1 MKRSLLFM
9 SVLMLISLFFTGCTT
24 GIPAEISETT
34 AATKPSEY
42 KDFAACGVKPT
53 FYTVSELKESLSR
66 GFCEVYGVTYSLNSV
81 RNQLSEFCIL
91 SGELPGYRLQRIVL
105 YDTVL
110 QYYYIQENTGD
121 SITYD
126 NCINVSCH
134 SLNDCADILS
144 ILEAQTG
151 VQRNSEGYLYRP
163 NKNKVSFAVGDSC
176 MTIYVPDSMNSY
188 EILKE
193 LASAVKVASGYITQ

>member
-1 MKRSLLFM
+1 MKRSLLFI
-9 SVLMLISLFFTGCTT
+9 SVLMLISLCFTGCTT
-24 GIPAEISETT
+24 GIPAELSE
-34 AATKPSEY
+34 ATIPSEY
-42 KDFAACGVKPT
+42 KDVAVDEAKPT
-53 FYTVSELKESLSR
+53 FDTVSELKESLSR

-91 SGELPGYRLQRIVL
+91 SGELPGYRLHRIVL

-126 NCINVSCH
+126 NCIIVSCQF

-163 NKNKVSFAVGDSC
+163 NKNEIAFAVGDSC